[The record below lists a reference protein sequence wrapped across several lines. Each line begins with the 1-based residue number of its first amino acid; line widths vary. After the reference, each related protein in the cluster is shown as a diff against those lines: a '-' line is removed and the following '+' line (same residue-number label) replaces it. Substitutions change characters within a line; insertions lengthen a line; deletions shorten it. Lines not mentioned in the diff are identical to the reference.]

1 MTELGTDHAIESLAT
16 RVLNGTL
23 PKSEWTHAAHF
34 ALALWLL
41 RHMPELAKPDAM
53 REIIIAL
60 NYAHGTPNT
69 ESEGY
74 HHTITIASLRAARS
88 MMVDAG
94 ADPEVT
100 RVLARLLDSVFARPE
115 WIFAYWSPDLLFSAA
130 ARREWIEPDI
140 QPLPF

>member
-41 RHMPELAKPDAM
+41 RHMPELAEPDAM